1 MMHSK
6 KLQLDTLRSSPL
18 TSSSVSFLKM
28 VASGPVQS
36 VVNFSPRFTLTQMT
50 GSFPPKVMD
59 GIRSVLDSS
68 DYSAELRKRQ
78 VGPGGV
84 GGGGDGSDAT
94 ATEATGQFT
103 VPYAMQTGPTRYA
116 PMPKKPGS
124 TIPSRSPSRQ
134 YPTSAYDIATTYL
147 PKPTVEA
154 TVTAPVTYSTS
165 SIENTVCIHFL
176 GKRHTNQ
183 PHRRLLLQNQMQK

>member
-28 VASGPVQS
+28 VASGPEQS
-36 VVNFSPRFTLTQMT
+36 VVNFSLRFTLTHMT
-50 GSFPPKVMD
+50 GSFSPKVMD

-78 VGPGGV
+78 IGPGGV
-84 GGGGDGSDAT
+84 GGGVDDPDVT
-94 ATEATGQFT
+94 AEATGQFT
-103 VPYAMQTGPTRYA
+103 VPYAMQTGPMRYA

-154 TVTAPVTYSTS
+154 TVTAPLTYSTS
-165 SIENTVCIHFL
+165 SIENTVCIQCL
-176 GKRHTNQ
+176 GKHHTNQ
-183 PHRRLLLQNQMQK
+183 PHRRLLPQNQMQK